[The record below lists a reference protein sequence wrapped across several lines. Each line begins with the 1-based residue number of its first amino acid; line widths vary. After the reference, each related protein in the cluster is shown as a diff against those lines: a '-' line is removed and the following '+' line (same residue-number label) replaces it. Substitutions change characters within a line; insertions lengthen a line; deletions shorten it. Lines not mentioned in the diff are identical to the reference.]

1 MTYRNIML
9 IEDDVDDQEFFLT
22 AIKEL
27 TDSVIIRVL
36 DNAKTALQILESKQ
50 NPVDLIFLD
59 LNMPLMDGQD
69 FLRILKKNEALNQIP
84 VVVLSTISHPITI
97 KYAKELGALD
107 FITKPT
113 KLSELKKILKLIIK
127 LKLDRK

>member
-1 MTYRNIML
+1 ML

-36 DNAKTALQILESKQ
+36 GNAKSALQILESKQ
-50 NPVDLIFLD
+50 EPVDLIFLD

-69 FLRILKKNEALNQIP
+69 FLRILKKNEALKQIP
-84 VVVLSTISHPITI
+84 VVVLSTTSHPITI

-113 KLSELKKILKLIIK
+113 KISELKKILKLIINQ
-127 LKLDRK
+127 KLDRK